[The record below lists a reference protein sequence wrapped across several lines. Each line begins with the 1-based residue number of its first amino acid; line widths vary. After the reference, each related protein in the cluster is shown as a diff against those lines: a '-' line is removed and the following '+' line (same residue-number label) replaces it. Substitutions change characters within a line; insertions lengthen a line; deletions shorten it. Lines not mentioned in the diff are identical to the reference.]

1 MKNIS
6 LKKLFLFS
14 ILIVAVLSVFGL
26 SVNYIYSAK
35 NAKDSE
41 VSANIK
47 TPVLISLKDIQLKMA
62 LISSYLKSAALL
74 KNEKDI
80 STADKYLRSVKK
92 DISFIES
99 TTKNPQIKERIAL
112 IGRQA
117 QTLYNSGKNVAEA
130 YINSQSSKTLQNLID
145 KSDQAVLKV
154 SSSIKNLITYQQK
167 IVEKLHTDI
176 AKNSKS
182 LLYISTFFQ
191 LIILI
196 LLIGLYFV
204 VSAYIITP
212 LINAVKK
219 TEYLAQGDLTK
230 KFDIIT
236 GNEIGILKRG
246 INKVIDGI
254 RNIVTQ
260 LISNSEQL
268 AKEATTLS
276 ATAVEISSTTEE
288 TTRNMEEMANAVSD
302 TVQAIDGIA
311 RSSENVN
318 ALASEVGEVNQVM
331 IEDIEKRL
339 TRMRENARLAKE
351 AIEQISEVGDASKQI
366 GQIVGVINEI
376 ADQTNL
382 LALNAAIEAAR
393 AGEAGRG
400 FAVVADEVRKL
411 AEKTQHATEDIKNM
425 ITKMQNDTQTAVEKT
440 QKAGDM
446 ILDEETKAKE
456 DKEHIESVV
465 EKASRVIDELNS
477 TSAATEELSSTVAEI
492 DMQVKEVVEAAKEN
506 AKAIEDIAKISDEV
520 KEMSDNVKKLVAVF
534 KV

>member
-1 MKNIS
+1 MKNIF

-14 ILIVAVLSVFGL
+14 VLIIVVLSALGL
-26 SVNYIYSAK
+26 SVNYIYSMK
-35 NAKDSE
+35 SVKDSD

-47 TPVLISLKDIQLKMA
+47 TPVLISLKDIQLKIA
-62 LISSYLKSAALL
+62 LIDSYLKSAALL
-74 KNEKDI
+74 KDERKI
-80 STADKYLRSVKK
+80 SIANKYLHSVKN

-99 TTKNPQIKERIAL
+99 TTQNPQIKERIAVV
-112 IGRQA
+112 GSQTQA
-117 QTLYNSGKNVAEA
+117 LYNAGKKVAEA
-130 YINSQSSKTLQNLID
+130 YINSQSANLLQNLID
-145 KSDQAVLKV
+145 KSDKTV
-154 SSSIKNLITYQQK
+154 SEASNSIENLVAYQQK
-167 IVEKLHTDI
+167 VIEKLHAII

-182 LLYISTFFQ
+182 VLYVSTFFQ

-212 LINAVKK
+212 LINAVNK
-219 TEYLAQGDLTK
+219 TEYLAKGDLTK
-230 KFDIIT
+230 KFEIIT

-254 RNIVTQ
+254 RNIVIQ

-268 AKEATTLS
+268 AQEATTLS

-311 RSSENVN
+311 RSSESVN
-318 ALASEVGEVNQVM
+318 ALASEVGDVNQIM

-339 TRMRENARLAKE
+339 ARMRENARLAKE
-351 AIEQISEVGDASKQI
+351 AIEQISEVGEASKQI

-446 ILDEETKAKE
+446 ILDEESKAKE
-456 DKEHIESVV
+456 DKKHIESVV

>member
-1 MKNIS
+1 MGNIS

-26 SVNYIYSAK
+26 SVNYVYSIK
-35 NAKDSE
+35 NARESE

-145 KSDQAVLKV
+145 KSDKAVLKA
-154 SSSIKNLITYQQK
+154 SSSIENLVAYQQK
-167 IVEKLHTDI
+167 IIDKLHAVI

-219 TEYLAQGDLTK
+219 TEHLAQGDLTK